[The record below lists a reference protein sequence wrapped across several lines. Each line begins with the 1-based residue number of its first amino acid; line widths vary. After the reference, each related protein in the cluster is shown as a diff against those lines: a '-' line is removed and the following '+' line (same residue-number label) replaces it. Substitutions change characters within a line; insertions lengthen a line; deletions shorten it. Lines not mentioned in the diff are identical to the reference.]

1 LLLALADGRVAA
13 KRIADVVEE
22 GRALAAIEIALPGST
37 PLTLMFDP
45 VTALIVKTRYEV
57 TGASDG
63 SLAVEEEY
71 SDYRDVRGLKVAF
84 KMRLRRE
91 GAPAV
96 DRIVRSFDFNVPLDA
111 ALFTKPS

>member
-1 LLLALADGRVAA
+1 MP
-13 KRIADVVEE
+13 
-22 GRALAAIEIALPGST
+22 AIEIALPGST

-45 VTALIVKTRYEV
+45 ATTLIVKTRYV
-57 TGASDG
+57 FTGAPDG
-63 SLAVEEEY
+63 RIAVEEEY

-84 KMRLRRE
+84 RMQLRRD

-96 DRIVRSFDFNVPLDA
+96 DRTVRSFDFNVPLDV